1 MPQPQLS
8 GQALHDVHKVVF
20 LANEYPGKTAKELA
34 KLFDLSALDI
44 NNAMWRAED
53 LGYLVVDRETNK
65 YTVDTVP
72 DTYEFGDDVKFLRE
86 QVIYAFQH
94 LATTEAD
101 MEENYLANWTLGYSA
116 SDLSIVVKGLL
127 ADKILSTYEVGNTV
141 EVKPGK
147 PAKGQRTDTYLF
159 YTLTENLAHE
169 WGRKQFKDASRLS

>member
-1 MPQPQLS
+1 MPKPQLS

-44 NNAMWRAED
+44 NAAMWRAED
-53 LGYLVVDRETNK
+53 LGYLVVDRETGK

-72 DTYEFGDDVKFLRE
+72 EKYEFGDDVQFLRDQITYTFE
-86 QVIYAFQH
+86 H
-94 LATTEAD
+94 LATTEVD
-101 MEENYLANWTLGYSA
+101 IEENYLANMTMGYSA
-116 SDLSIVVKGLL
+116 SDVSIVVKGLL
-127 ADKILSTYEVGNTV
+127 ADGVLTTYEVGNTV
-141 EVKPGK
+141 DVNPKK

-159 YTLTENLAHE
+159 YTLKGNEQHQ